1 MKNVIEI
8 LEKQYQSFTDQERD
22 WNFFMGLADYV
33 KFTKEASEIR
43 PLLNKIRVSK
53 LKEIEII
60 DKLEKEAVKELT
72 VVKKD
77 ILKMIK
83 DEKITKQGLPEA
95 LAKLNDYE
103 KGNINPG
110 HYKSVRLN
118 NGLKNLIRVLS
129 ESEED
134 FNKNYPKYGLS
145 PKYIKRMNKS
155 YELYE
160 KSKTELWSALE
171 KLQLV
176 FRVIFRKNE
185 YLNNIKNDEEEIKRF
200 KELIEEI
207 EIIKDDG
214 GRAYIFSPRNSKFS
228 SSTDVR
234 IKEFKKDNYKLY
246 ATRIHNYLIQEL
258 NLEQGVKTD
267 KFNEEVFKTKQ
278 LLDKLESDINKKIK
292 AKAKYNNGILYFRDK
307 EINFRNKPN
316 QKDLLATI
324 FEEPKRNWSYDE
336 IQDKWDEMMKSGLVN
351 KPKDYWKKFY
361 SAGDDINKTVAI
373 ETQIKDFIIKN
384 TKEIKINPKYI

>member
-160 KSKTELWSALE
+160 KSKTELWGALE